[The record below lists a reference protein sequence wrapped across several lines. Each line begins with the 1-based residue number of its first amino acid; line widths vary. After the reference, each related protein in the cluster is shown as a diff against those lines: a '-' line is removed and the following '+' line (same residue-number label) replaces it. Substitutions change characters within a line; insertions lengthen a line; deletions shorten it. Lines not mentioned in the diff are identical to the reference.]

1 MGKPPLAAVD
11 QPQDWGAPVVPPSSE
26 AATPA
31 SGDVAG
37 KKVQEGA
44 RLLAFLLDE
53 QSETAMRIG
62 LLGIVTD
69 VQIRRGDAR
78 AAIRH
83 LEKEEAPTF
92 LVVDLTGLADPAGTL
107 DDLARV
113 CPPYVTVFA
122 CGDQSDIGFYRLLVH
137 QMGITEYIHKP
148 LTRDNVARLFG
159 GRVSAGVSDPM
170 ADRGGRVIAVL
181 GANGGVGTTTIAI
194 GLAWQLAAATHGH
207 VALLDLNLQFGST
220 ALALGLR
227 PGPGLRIAL
236 EDPER
241 ADALFLDRVSIS
253 VNDRLRLIAAEEPLD
268 APPQITESGL
278 ARVINL
284 LRQRFNNIVVDFPT
298 PPSETMFPL
307 IASARERVV
316 VLGPDLPSLRNTRTI
331 LQFIGRHAEAK
342 RAITVLNRAGTSG
355 ALAPALIEKGLEQK
369 PDFTI
374 PDLGRPMMRALNLG
388 KPAIES
394 NRQFQRALAPLIQEV
409 SGTQTVTQTSSL
421 LSRILR
427 R

>member
-1 MGKPPLAAVD
+1 MVV
-11 QPQDWGAPVVPPSSE
+11 APSSSDTEIPPPSS
-26 AATPA
+26 
-31 SGDVAG
+31 GDAG
-37 KKVQEGA
+37 DKRPQEGG

-53 QSETAMRIG
+53 QSETALRIG
-62 LLGIVTD
+62 LLGAVSD

-83 LEKEEAPTF
+83 LEKEEAPNF
-92 LVVDLTGLADPAGTL
+92 LVVDLSGLQDPAGAL

-159 GRVSAGVSDPM
+159 ARVSAGVADPV
-170 ADRGGRVIAVL
+170 ADRGGRVITVL
-181 GANGGVGTTTIAI
+181 GASGGVGTTTIAI

-207 VALLDLNLQFGST
+207 VALLDLNLQFGAT
-220 ALALGLR
+220 ALALGMR

-241 ADALFLDRVSIS
+241 ADALFLDRVSIA

-268 APPQITESGL
+268 SPPQITESGL

-284 LRQRFNNIVVDFPT
+284 LRQRFNNIVVDMPT

-307 IASARERVV
+307 IAAARERVV
-316 VLGPDLPSLRNTRTI
+316 VLGPDLPSLRNTRTL

-342 RAITVLNRAGTSG
+342 RAISVLNRAGLPG
-355 ALAPALIEKGLEQK
+355 ALSQPLIEKGLEQK
-369 PDFTI
+369 PDFII
-374 PDLGRPMMRALNLG
+374 PDLGRPMLRALNLG
-388 KPAIES
+388 KPAIDS
-394 NRQFQRALAPLIQEV
+394 NKQFQRALAPLIQEV
-409 SGTQTVTQTSSL
+409 SGTQTVQQTSSFL
-421 LSRILR
+421 GRILR
-427 R
+427 K

>member
-1 MGKPPLAAVD
+1 MV
-11 QPQDWGAPVVPPSSE
+11 APSSDADVPPASDSPVK
-26 AATPA
+26 AAR
-31 SGDVAG
+31 
-37 KKVQEGA
+37 EGS

-53 QSETAMRIG
+53 QSETALRIG
-62 LLGIVTD
+62 LLGVVSD

-83 LEKEEAPTF
+83 LEREEAPAF
-92 LVVDLTGLADPAGTL
+92 LVVDLSGLGDPAGTL

-159 GRVSAGVSDPM
+159 ARISAGTADPL
-170 ADRGGRVIAVL
+170 ADRGGRVITVM
-181 GANGGVGTTTIAI
+181 GATGGVGTTTAAI
-194 GLAWQLAAATHGH
+194 GIAWQMAAATHGH
-207 VALLDLNLQFGST
+207 VALLDLNLQFGAT
-220 ALALGLR
+220 ALAMGLR

-236 EDPER
+236 EDPDR
-241 ADALFLDRVSIS
+241 ADALFLDRVSIA

-278 ARVINL
+278 ARVVNL
-284 LRQRFNNIVVDFPT
+284 LRQRFNSIVVDLPT
-298 PPSETMFPL
+298 PPTEPMFPL
-307 IASARERVV
+307 IASARERVI

-342 RAITVLNRAGTSG
+342 RAITVLNRAGMAGGLSPT
-355 ALAPALIEKGLEQK
+355 LIEKGLEQK
-369 PDFTI
+369 PDFVI
-374 PDLGRPMMRALNLG
+374 PDYGRAMLRALNLG
-388 KPAIES
+388 KPAVET
-394 NRQFQRALAPLIQEV
+394 NKQFQRALAPLIQEV
-409 SGTQTVTQTSSL
+409 SGTQTVTQSTSFL
-421 LSRILR
+421 GRILR

>member
-1 MGKPPLAAVD
+1 MVAAEPRDWGHPVAASSSETELPGAGD
-11 QPQDWGAPVVPPSSE
+11 AGLKQPQDRS
-26 AATPA
+26 
-31 SGDVAG
+31 
-37 KKVQEGA
+37 

-53 QSETAMRIG
+53 QSETALRIG
-62 LLGIVTD
+62 LLGTVND

-78 AAIRH
+78 AAIRY
-83 LEKEEAPTF
+83 LEKEEAPSF
-92 LVVDLTGLADPAGTL
+92 LVVDLSGLSDPAGTL

-122 CGDQSDIGFYRLLVH
+122 CGEQSDIGFYRLLVH

-159 GRVSAGVSDPM
+159 ARVSVGIADPI
-170 ADRGGRVIAVL
+170 ADRGGRVITVL
-181 GANGGVGTTTIAI
+181 GASGGVGTTTIAI
-194 GLAWQLAAATHGH
+194 GLAWQLAEATHGH
-207 VALLDLNLQFGST
+207 VALLDLNLQFGAT

-241 ADALFLDRVSIS
+241 ADALFLDRVSIV
-253 VNDRLRLIAAEEPLD
+253 VNERLRLIAAEEPLD
-268 APPQITESGL
+268 APPQISESGL
-278 ARVINL
+278 SRVINL
-284 LRQRFNNIVVDFPT
+284 LRQRFNNIVVDMPT
-298 PPSETMFPL
+298 PPSEAMFPM
-307 IASARERVV
+307 IAAARERVV

-331 LQFIGRHAEAK
+331 LQFISRHAEAK
-342 RAITVLNRAGTSG
+342 RAITVLNKAGLPG
-355 ALAPALIEKGLEQK
+355 ALGQPLIEKGLEQK

-374 PDLGRPMMRALNLG
+374 PDLGRPMLRALNLG

-394 NRQFQRALAPLIQEV
+394 NKQFQRALAPLIQEV
-409 SGTQTVTQTSSL
+409 SGTQTVSHAASFL
-421 LSRILR
+421 GRILR

>member
-1 MGKPPLAAVD
+1 MAPSSSESDSPAAGDVRAK
-11 QPQDWGAPVVPPSSE
+11 QPQ
-26 AATPA
+26 
-31 SGDVAG
+31 
-37 KKVQEGA
+37 EGN

-62 LLGIVTD
+62 LLGLVND

-78 AAIRH
+78 AAIRY
-83 LEKEEAPTF
+83 LEKEEAPNF
-92 LVVDLTGLADPAGTL
+92 LVVDLSGLADPAGTL

-148 LTRDNVARLFG
+148 LTRDNVTRLFG
-159 GRVSAGVSDPM
+159 GRVSVGAVDT
-170 ADRGGRVIAVL
+170 ATDRGGRVITVM
-181 GANGGVGTTTIAI
+181 GATGGVGTTTIAI

-241 ADALFLDRVSIS
+241 ADALFLDRVSIV
-253 VNDRLRLIAAEEPLD
+253 VNERLRLIAAEESLD

-278 ARVINL
+278 ARVIKL
-284 LRQRFNNIVVDFPT
+284 LRQRFNNIVVDMPT
-298 PPSETMFPL
+298 PPNETMFPL
-307 IASARERVV
+307 IVGARERVV
-316 VLGPDLPSLRNTRTI
+316 VMGPDLSGLRNTRSI
-331 LQFIGRHAEAK
+331 LQFISRHAEAK
-342 RAITVLNRAGTSG
+342 RAITVLNRAGMPG
-355 ALAPALIEKGLEQK
+355 ALGQPLIEKGLEQK
-369 PDFTI
+369 PDFVI
-374 PDLGRPMMRALNLG
+374 PDFGGSMMRALNLG

-394 NRQFQRALAPLIQEV
+394 NKQFQRALAPLIQEV
-409 SGTQTVTQTSSL
+409 SGTQTVTYSTSL
-421 LSRILR
+421 LNRIFR